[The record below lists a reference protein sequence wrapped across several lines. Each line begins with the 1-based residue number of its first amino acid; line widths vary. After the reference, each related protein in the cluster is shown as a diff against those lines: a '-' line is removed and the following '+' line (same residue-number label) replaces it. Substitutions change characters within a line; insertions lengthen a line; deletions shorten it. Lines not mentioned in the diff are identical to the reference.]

1 MRPPSSCST
10 PPACSCTRAA
20 PDPAAWDDAGVSG
33 EPKPRSERRPST
45 AALLRAAIDAR
56 PETDTRPWSEFA
68 QEFAD
73 RHGLAS
79 VGSVQVQI
87 SRILRERG
95 AVEPRRPRPQ
105 GDRVPPR
112 LGVLTEALLAASGAG
127 SLEAALDSARAGTEP
142 PSDVAVELAA
152 AIALRAEGDRALATR
167 LAAARRRLGK
177 GAP

>member
-1 MRPPSSCST
+1 MADQPS
-10 PPACSCTRAA
+10 
-20 PDPAAWDDAGVSG
+20 
-33 EPKPRSERRPST
+33 KRRTST
-45 AALLRAAIDAR
+45 AALLREAIDVR

-73 RHGLAS
+73 RHGLKS

-112 LGVLTEALLAASGAG
+112 LGPLVEALLAAAG
-127 SLEAALDSARAGTEP
+127 SASLEASVQAVLDGATP
-142 PSDVAVELAA
+142 PDDAV
-152 AIALRAEGDRALATR
+152 R
-167 LAAARRRLGK
+167 LAAAVLERAAGDPALAERLEAERTRLR
-177 GAP
+177 GAGR

>member
-1 MRPPSSCST
+1 MAD
-10 PPACSCTRAA
+10 PPA
-20 PDPAAWDDAGVSG
+20 
-33 EPKPRSERRPST
+33 KPRTST

-73 RHGLAS
+73 RHGLRS

-112 LGVLTEALLAASGAG
+112 LGPLVEALLAAAG
-127 SLEAALDSARAGTEP
+127 SASLEGAVRAVLD
-142 PSDVAVELAA
+142 AA
-152 AIALRAEGDRALATR
+152 APPPDDAVR
-167 LAAARRRLGK
+167 LAAAVLERSAGDPALAARLEAERARLRECGR
-177 GAP
+177 

>member
-1 MRPPSSCST
+1 MSSGSDR
-10 PPACSCTRAA
+10 SR
-20 PDPAAWDDAGVSG
+20 
-33 EPKPRSERRPST
+33 KPTT

-68 QEFAD
+68 KDFAEQQ
-73 RHGLAS
+73 GLAS

-112 LGVLTEALLAASGAG
+112 LGPLTEALLAASGAG
-127 SLEAALDSARAGTEP
+127 SLEAALDIARAGTEP

-152 AIALRAEGDRALATR
+152 AIALQAESDRALAKR

-177 GAP
+177 GRA

>member
-1 MRPPSSCST
+1 MADRP
-10 PPACSCTRAA
+10 AQ
-20 PDPAAWDDAGVSG
+20 
-33 EPKPRSERRPST
+33 RRTST
-45 AALLRAAIDAR
+45 AALLREAIDAR

-73 RHGLAS
+73 RHGLKS

-112 LGVLTEALLAASGAG
+112 LGPLVEALLAAAG
-127 SLEAALDSARAGTEP
+127 SASLDASVRAVLDGSVP
-142 PSDVAVELAA
+142 PPDDAV
-152 AIALRAEGDRALATR
+152 R
-167 LAAARRRLGK
+167 LAAAVLERAADDAALAERLAAERTRLREG
-177 GAP
+177 GR

>member
-1 MRPPSSCST
+1 M
-10 PPACSCTRAA
+10 
-20 PDPAAWDDAGVSG
+20 
-33 EPKPRSERRPST
+33 ST

-68 QEFAD
+68 QEFAEQ
-73 RHGLAS
+73 HGLAS

-112 LGVLTEALLAASGAG
+112 LSPRVEALLAASGAS
-127 SLEAALDSARAGTEP
+127 SLAGAAEVALTGTEP
-142 PSDVAVELAA
+142 PAEAAVRLAA
-152 AIALRAEGDRALATR
+152 AIVERAQTDPALAAR
-167 LAAARRRLGK
+167 LATARRQIAEDRK
-177 GAP
+177 

>member
-1 MRPPSSCST
+1 MT
-10 PPACSCTRAA
+10 
-20 PDPAAWDDAGVSG
+20 GVS
-33 EPKPRSERRPST
+33 KKRTST

-68 QEFAD
+68 QEFAEQ
-73 RHGLAS
+73 HGLAS

-112 LGVLTEALLAASGAG
+112 LSPRVEALLAASGAG
-127 SLEAALDSARAGTEP
+127 SLAGAAEVALTGTEP
-142 PSDVAVELAA
+142 PAEAAVRLAA
-152 AIALRAEGDRALATR
+152 AIVERAQTDPALAAR
-167 LAAARRRLGK
+167 LVIARHQIAEDRK
-177 GAP
+177 

>member
-1 MRPPSSCST
+1 MT
-10 PPACSCTRAA
+10 
-20 PDPAAWDDAGVSG
+20 GVS
-33 EPKPRSERRPST
+33 KKRTST

-68 QEFAD
+68 HEFAAQN
-73 RHGLAS
+73 GLAS

-112 LGVLTEALLAASGAG
+112 LSPRVEALLAASGAG
-127 SLEAALDSARAGTEP
+127 SLAGAAEVALTGTEP
-142 PSDVAVELAA
+142 PAEAAVRLAA
-152 AIALRAEGDRALATR
+152 AIMERAQTDPALAARLDMARRQIVEDRA
-167 LAAARRRLGK
+167 
-177 GAP
+177 

>member
-1 MRPPSSCST
+1 M
-10 PPACSCTRAA
+10 AD
-20 PDPAAWDDAGVSG
+20 DPTA
-33 EPKPRSERRPST
+33 RRPST

-68 QEFAD
+68 QEFAEQHD
-73 RHGLAS
+73 LKS

-112 LGVLTEALLAASGAG
+112 LGPLVEALLAASGSA
-127 SLEAALDSARAGTEP
+127 SLEGAVRAVRDDPAP
-142 PSDVAVELAA
+142 PSDDAV
-152 AIALRAEGDRALATR
+152 R
-167 LAAARRRLGK
+167 LAAAVLERAAADAALAGRLEAARADLRGEG
-177 GAP
+177 GA

>member
-1 MRPPSSCST
+1 MTGASKKRT
-10 PPACSCTRAA
+10 
-20 PDPAAWDDAGVSG
+20 
-33 EPKPRSERRPST
+33 ST

-68 QEFAD
+68 HEFAAQN
-73 RHGLAS
+73 GLAS

-112 LGVLTEALLAASGAG
+112 LSPRVEALLAASGAG
-127 SLEAALDSARAGTEP
+127 SLAGAAEVALTGTEP
-142 PSDVAVELAA
+142 PAEAAV
-152 AIALRAEGDRALATR
+152 R
-167 LAAARRRLGK
+167 LAAALMERAQTDPALAARLDMARRQIVEDR
-177 GAP
+177 A

>member
-1 MRPPSSCST
+1 MTGASKKRT
-10 PPACSCTRAA
+10 
-20 PDPAAWDDAGVSG
+20 
-33 EPKPRSERRPST
+33 ST

-68 QEFAD
+68 HEFAAQN
-73 RHGLAS
+73 GLAS

-112 LGVLTEALLAASGAG
+112 LSPRVEALLAASGAG
-127 SLEAALDSARAGTEP
+127 SLAGAAEVALTGTEP
-142 PSDVAVELAA
+142 PAEAAVRLAA
-152 AIALRAEGDRALATR
+152 AIMERAQTDPALAARLDMARRQIVEDRA
-167 LAAARRRLGK
+167 
-177 GAP
+177 

>member
-1 MRPPSSCST
+1 M
-10 PPACSCTRAA
+10 A
-20 PDPAAWDDAGVSG
+20 
-33 EPKPRSERRPST
+33 EKPTARRPST

-73 RHGLAS
+73 RHGLKS

-112 LGVLTEALLAASGAG
+112 RGRLVEALLAAAGAA
-127 SLEAALDSARAGTEP
+127 SLDGPVRAVLDDAAP
-142 PSDVAVELAA
+142 PPDDAV
-152 AIALRAEGDRALATR
+152 R
-167 LAAARRRLGK
+167 LAAAVLERAGADAALARRLEAARADLRAG
-177 GAP
+177 GDR

>member
-1 MRPPSSCST
+1 MRD
-10 PPACSCTRAA
+10 A
-20 PDPAAWDDAGVSG
+20 PRAWDSARVSG
-33 EPKPRSERRPST
+33 VPTKRTST

-68 QEFAD
+68 QEFAVQQ
-73 RHGLAS
+73 GLAS

-112 LGVLTEALLAASGAG
+112 LSPRVEALLAASGAG
-127 SLEAALDSARAGTEP
+127 SLAGAAEVALTGTEP
-142 PSDVAVELAA
+142 PAEAAVRLAA
-152 AIALRAEGDRALATR
+152 AIVERAQTDPALATR
-167 LAAARRRLGK
+167 LAAARRQIVEDRT
-177 GAP
+177 

>member
-1 MRPPSSCST
+1 MT
-10 PPACSCTRAA
+10 
-20 PDPAAWDDAGVSG
+20 GVS
-33 EPKPRSERRPST
+33 KKRTST

-68 QEFAD
+68 QEFAEQ
-73 RHGLAS
+73 HGLAS

-112 LGVLTEALLAASGAG
+112 LSPRVEALLAASGAG
-127 SLEAALDSARAGTEP
+127 SLAGAAEVALTGTEP
-142 PSDVAVELAA
+142 PAEAAVRLAA
-152 AIALRAEGDRALATR
+152 AIVERAQTDPALAAR
-167 LAAARRRLGK
+167 LAMARRQIAEDRK
-177 GAP
+177 

>member
-1 MRPPSSCST
+1 MTGASKKRT
-10 PPACSCTRAA
+10 
-20 PDPAAWDDAGVSG
+20 
-33 EPKPRSERRPST
+33 ST

-68 QEFAD
+68 QEFAE
-73 RHGLAS
+73 RNGLAS

-112 LGVLTEALLAASGAG
+112 LSPRVEALLAASGAG
-127 SLEAALDSARAGTEP
+127 SLAGAAEVALTGTEP
-142 PSDVAVELAA
+142 PAEAAVRLAA
-152 AIALRAEGDRALATR
+152 AIVERAQTDPALAAR
-167 LAAARRRLGK
+167 LATARRQIAEDRK
-177 GAP
+177 

>member
-1 MRPPSSCST
+1 MT
-10 PPACSCTRAA
+10 
-20 PDPAAWDDAGVSG
+20 GVS
-33 EPKPRSERRPST
+33 KKRTST

-68 QEFAD
+68 QEFAEQ
-73 RHGLAS
+73 HGLAS

-112 LGVLTEALLAASGAG
+112 LSPRVEALLAASGAG
-127 SLEAALDSARAGTEP
+127 SLAGAAEVALTGTEP
-142 PSDVAVELAA
+142 PAEAAVRLAA
-152 AIALRAEGDRALATR
+152 AIMERAQTDPALAARLDMARRQIVEDRA
-167 LAAARRRLGK
+167 
-177 GAP
+177 

>member
-1 MRPPSSCST
+1 MT
-10 PPACSCTRAA
+10 
-20 PDPAAWDDAGVSG
+20 GVS
-33 EPKPRSERRPST
+33 KKRTST

-68 QEFAD
+68 QEFAGQ
-73 RHGLAS
+73 HGLAS

-112 LGVLTEALLAASGAG
+112 LSPRVEALLAASGAG
-127 SLEAALDSARAGTEP
+127 SLAGAAEVALTGTEP
-142 PSDVAVELAA
+142 PAEAAVRLAA
-152 AIALRAEGDRALATR
+152 AIVERAQTDPALAAR
-167 LAAARRRLGK
+167 LAIARRQIAEDRK
-177 GAP
+177 

>member
-1 MRPPSSCST
+1 MT
-10 PPACSCTRAA
+10 
-20 PDPAAWDDAGVSG
+20 GVS
-33 EPKPRSERRPST
+33 KKRTST

-68 QEFAD
+68 QEFAEQ
-73 RHGLAS
+73 HGLAS

-112 LGVLTEALLAASGAG
+112 LSPRVEALLAASGAG
-127 SLEAALDSARAGTEP
+127 SLAGAAEVALTGTEP
-142 PSDVAVELAA
+142 PAEAAVRLAA
-152 AIALRAEGDRALATR
+152 AIVERAQTDPALAAR
-167 LAAARRRLGK
+167 LATARRQIAEDRK
-177 GAP
+177 

>member
-1 MRPPSSCST
+1 MT
-10 PPACSCTRAA
+10 
-20 PDPAAWDDAGVSG
+20 GVS
-33 EPKPRSERRPST
+33 KKRTST

-68 QEFAD
+68 HEFAAQ
-73 RHGLAS
+73 HGLAS

-112 LGVLTEALLAASGAG
+112 LSPRVEALLAASGAG
-127 SLEAALDSARAGTEP
+127 SLAGAAEVALTGTEP
-142 PSDVAVELAA
+142 PAEAAVRLAA
-152 AIALRAEGDRALATR
+152 AIMERAQTDPALAARLDMARRQIVEDRA
-167 LAAARRRLGK
+167 
-177 GAP
+177 

>member
-1 MRPPSSCST
+1 MTGASKKRT
-10 PPACSCTRAA
+10 
-20 PDPAAWDDAGVSG
+20 
-33 EPKPRSERRPST
+33 ST

-68 QEFAD
+68 QEFAE
-73 RHGLAS
+73 RNGLAS

-112 LGVLTEALLAASGAG
+112 LSPRVEALLAASGAG
-127 SLEAALDSARAGTEP
+127 SLAGAAEVALTGTEP
-142 PSDVAVELAA
+142 PAEAAVRLAA
-152 AIALRAEGDRALATR
+152 AIVERAQTDPALAAR
-167 LAAARRRLGK
+167 LAMARRQIAEDRK
-177 GAP
+177 